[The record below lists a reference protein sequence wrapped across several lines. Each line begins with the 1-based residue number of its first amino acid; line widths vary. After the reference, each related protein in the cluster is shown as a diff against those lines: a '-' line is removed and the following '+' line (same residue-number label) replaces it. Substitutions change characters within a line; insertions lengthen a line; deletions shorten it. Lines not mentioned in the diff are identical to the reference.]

1 MIELAQIKPFLANA
15 SPYENGSIVLHIKSI
30 SHTDIEIIKDL
41 FSTECC
47 NTIIKNSQRCATSD
61 LQEGDMINLEINIHN
76 LKKYG
81 YYIYLRDYI
90 KKCQTIDTLAQPAY
104 IQEISSFANREDH
117 EILLKIDFALRFIR
131 EIRQCY
137 CVQNG
142 NAVLIPSSPD
152 IIEINLQ
159 FSDNDIK
166 EMSLQEDSENI
177 IKTFCDTHNI
187 LSKIYQNEFNDFFI
201 QQHETKQNLGS
212 LLKVLSDYNHKCNCC
227 IELYVKQ
234 FSFKDIK
241 AQIDKSVLEY
251 SDKLQTVVVN
261 AQGRLIAIPAA
272 FVLSVASIDR
282 TAVWSIMNIAVVIGV
297 IIFIILIDIFIK
309 NQKDALYTIDK
320 SINEY
325 KSNFQTGRE
334 GVSINKEITDRFQ
347 SLNEQLR
354 TQKSRLNLIRIII
367 YCVPLPILFFIINFE
382 YIQTIFDY
390 ISSLLSLGIAFIAS
404 IFYLACKII
413 IMIL

>member
-1 MIELAQIKPFLANA
+1 M
-15 SPYENGSIVLHIKSI
+15 
-30 SHTDIEIIKDL
+30 
-41 FSTECC
+41 
-47 NTIIKNSQRCATSD
+47 
-61 LQEGDMINLEINIHN
+61 
-76 LKKYG
+76 
-81 YYIYLRDYI
+81 
-90 KKCQTIDTLAQPAY
+90 
-104 IQEISSFANREDH
+104 
-117 EILLKIDFALRFIR
+117 
-131 EIRQCY
+131 
-137 CVQNG
+137 
-142 NAVLIPSSPD
+142 
-152 IIEINLQ
+152 
-159 FSDNDIK
+159 
-166 EMSLQEDSENI
+166 
-177 IKTFCDTHNI
+177 
-187 LSKIYQNEFNDFFI
+187 
-201 QQHETKQNLGS
+201 
-212 LLKVLSDYNHKCNCC
+212 SDYNHKCNCC